1 MKFIHLFV
9 TFLLFSQ
16 FLMAQSGDVVLNHFE
31 VPLPPQD
38 YQYQDMNIDNQGRL
52 LLAYKKGILQFDGNS
67 WVKVKVSSS
76 PIKFLEVNG
85 KRLLLAKDG
94 IYEIKEDQFHTNK
107 LELLYQTPL
116 LSPIVDLV
124 FYENQYYLLAN
135 EQLTIFSE
143 QFEKLNTYKSNLGY
157 KDVFVWKDKLYAFE
171 DNYLVENVEGTWV
184 DLNLFA
190 PENSDFVFS
199 VKGANQ
205 LYFAY
210 DNGEFYSFD
219 GKEFTPYSSALNEY
233 LRENYPISGKYF
245 DGKIIIS
252 TLIGGVALVDE
263 YSGEIISTIQNYNG
277 LPTNEVNAIT
287 MDQQMGLWLAHPY
300 GLSRAALNI
309 PLKDFQ
315 FYPGLEGLPETI
327 LLSHDTL
334 WVGTTEGLYFLKE
347 VKDYETLQKKMI
359 QKVKI
364 NSTKELDSKN
374 GENDSGFLEN
384 LFSTEDDTEEQ
395 IFIEEEL
402 KKFRKIYRSEGIRFR
417 ALREKLEEKERQLK
431 DSLQRVS
438 QNQSKTQKAKSKNIK
453 PKYKSVV
460 KTIDISRLKSIK
472 FEFQKVNTVAP
483 HVESLVKT
491 DLGLI
496 ARSNTG
502 LYLVKREEIVKIS
515 NLKMI
520 KKMLYDS
527 KRQVLWISN
536 REGLFSIDIIDE
548 SYNQKKHSENKFH
561 DLLIQGSQL
570 SAVGENILEI
580 FNIKTDG
587 LQTVRKANINN
598 SFSEE
603 MLLFFESGKIKLLR
617 SDGVLALDEAKR
629 DLEFDT
635 LFQKPLQYFLK
646 DQNEDIWFL
655 NNKEEWNSVHNKIPQ
670 QLKDWLHIV
679 PSLKNI
685 YKANDTTV
693 YLVTNQR
700 IIRWKY
706 VTEKEYPLPKTF
718 IDGVMVENEW
728 VLDTEVVKMQH
739 GQNNLKI
746 SLSTPEY
753 LFKDDVEYQY
763 FVKGL
768 MDEWSAWSSIREID
782 FPYIPTG
789 DYVLQIRAKTFL
801 NENVR
806 SFDFKFEVL
815 PPYWQTWWF
824 YMLEIA
830 FFSILILISI
840 KLNTTNQSS
849 YLTKTFTFLTLILFL
864 EFIATILENNLEG
877 YLDDSPVYT
886 FAINVVLALSI
897 SPIEKGINKVLVT
910 INSAR
915 SKELIAK
922 MRSNQKEK
930 NKNE

>member
-135 EQLTIFSE
+135 EQLSIFSE

-598 SFSEE
+598 SFSEK

>member
-94 IYEIKEDQFHTNK
+94 IYEIKEDQFHSNK

-402 KKFRKIYRSEGIRFR
+402 KKFRKIYRNEGIRFR

>member
-347 VKDYETLQKKMI
+347 VKDY
-359 QKVKI
+359 
-364 NSTKELDSKN
+364 
-374 GENDSGFLEN
+374 
-384 LFSTEDDTEEQ
+384 
-395 IFIEEEL
+395 
-402 KKFRKIYRSEGIRFR
+402 
-417 ALREKLEEKERQLK
+417 
-431 DSLQRVS
+431 
-438 QNQSKTQKAKSKNIK
+438 
-453 PKYKSVV
+453 
-460 KTIDISRLKSIK
+460 
-472 FEFQKVNTVAP
+472 
-483 HVESLVKT
+483 
-491 DLGLI
+491 
-496 ARSNTG
+496 
-502 LYLVKREEIVKIS
+502 
-515 NLKMI
+515 
-520 KKMLYDS
+520 
-527 KRQVLWISN
+527 
-536 REGLFSIDIIDE
+536 
-548 SYNQKKHSENKFH
+548 
-561 DLLIQGSQL
+561 
-570 SAVGENILEI
+570 
-580 FNIKTDG
+580 
-587 LQTVRKANINN
+587 
-598 SFSEE
+598 
-603 MLLFFESGKIKLLR
+603 
-617 SDGVLALDEAKR
+617 
-629 DLEFDT
+629 
-635 LFQKPLQYFLK
+635 
-646 DQNEDIWFL
+646 
-655 NNKEEWNSVHNKIPQ
+655 
-670 QLKDWLHIV
+670 
-679 PSLKNI
+679 
-685 YKANDTTV
+685 
-693 YLVTNQR
+693 
-700 IIRWKY
+700 
-706 VTEKEYPLPKTF
+706 
-718 IDGVMVENEW
+718 
-728 VLDTEVVKMQH
+728 
-739 GQNNLKI
+739 
-746 SLSTPEY
+746 
-753 LFKDDVEYQY
+753 
-763 FVKGL
+763 
-768 MDEWSAWSSIREID
+768 
-782 FPYIPTG
+782 
-789 DYVLQIRAKTFL
+789 
-801 NENVR
+801 
-806 SFDFKFEVL
+806 
-815 PPYWQTWWF
+815 
-824 YMLEIA
+824 
-830 FFSILILISI
+830 
-840 KLNTTNQSS
+840 
-849 YLTKTFTFLTLILFL
+849 
-864 EFIATILENNLEG
+864 
-877 YLDDSPVYT
+877 
-886 FAINVVLALSI
+886 
-897 SPIEKGINKVLVT
+897 
-910 INSAR
+910 
-915 SKELIAK
+915 
-922 MRSNQKEK
+922 
-930 NKNE
+930 

>member
-94 IYEIKEDQFHTNK
+94 IYEIKEDQFHSNK

-561 DLLIQGSQL
+561 DLLIEGSQL

-706 VTEKEYPLPKTF
+706 LAEKEYPLPKTF

>member
-402 KKFRKIYRSEGIRFR
+402 KKFRKIYRNEGIRFR

>member
-1 MKFIHLFV
+1 
-9 TFLLFSQ
+9 
-16 FLMAQSGDVVLNHFE
+16 MAQSGDVVLNHFE

-94 IYEIKEDQFHTNK
+94 IYEIKEDQFHSNK

-561 DLLIQGSQL
+561 DLLIEGSQL

-706 VTEKEYPLPKTF
+706 LAEKEYPLPKTF

>member
-1 MKFIHLFV
+1 
-9 TFLLFSQ
+9 
-16 FLMAQSGDVVLNHFE
+16 
-31 VPLPPQD
+31 
-38 YQYQDMNIDNQGRL
+38 
-52 LLAYKKGILQFDGNS
+52 
-67 WVKVKVSSS
+67 
-76 PIKFLEVNG
+76 
-85 KRLLLAKDG
+85 
-94 IYEIKEDQFHTNK
+94 
-107 LELLYQTPL
+107 
-116 LSPIVDLV
+116 
-124 FYENQYYLLAN
+124 
-135 EQLTIFSE
+135 
-143 QFEKLNTYKSNLGY
+143 
-157 KDVFVWKDKLYAFE
+157 
-171 DNYLVENVEGTWV
+171 
-184 DLNLFA
+184 
-190 PENSDFVFS
+190 
-199 VKGANQ
+199 
-205 LYFAY
+205 
-210 DNGEFYSFD
+210 
-219 GKEFTPYSSALNEY
+219 
-233 LRENYPISGKYF
+233 
-245 DGKIIIS
+245 
-252 TLIGGVALVDE
+252 
-263 YSGEIISTIQNYNG
+263 
-277 LPTNEVNAIT
+277 
-287 MDQQMGLWLAHPY
+287 
-300 GLSRAALNI
+300 
-309 PLKDFQ
+309 
-315 FYPGLEGLPETI
+315 
-327 LLSHDTL
+327 
-334 WVGTTEGLYFLKE
+334 
-347 VKDYETLQKKMI
+347 
-359 QKVKI
+359 
-364 NSTKELDSKN
+364 
-374 GENDSGFLEN
+374 
-384 LFSTEDDTEEQ
+384 
-395 IFIEEEL
+395 
-402 KKFRKIYRSEGIRFR
+402 
-417 ALREKLEEKERQLK
+417 
-431 DSLQRVS
+431 
-438 QNQSKTQKAKSKNIK
+438 
-453 PKYKSVV
+453 
-460 KTIDISRLKSIK
+460 
-472 FEFQKVNTVAP
+472 
-483 HVESLVKT
+483 
-491 DLGLI
+491 
-496 ARSNTG
+496 
-502 LYLVKREEIVKIS
+502 
-515 NLKMI
+515 MI

-561 DLLIQGSQL
+561 DLLIEGSQL

-706 VTEKEYPLPKTF
+706 LAEKEYPLPKTF

>member
-402 KKFRKIYRSEGIRFR
+402 KKFRKIYRNEGIRFR

-789 DYVLQIRAKTFL
+789 DYVLQIRAKTLL

-815 PPYWQTWWF
+815 PPYWQTCWF